1 MKQQRMCGD
10 GIEQV
15 HWGTWTRFGGESEG
29 EMSISVTENSAG
41 FVKGEGK

>member
-1 MKQQRMCGD
+1 MKQQRMCED

-15 HWGTWTRFGGESEG
+15 HWGTWTRFGGESKG

-41 FVKGEGK
+41 KGEGK